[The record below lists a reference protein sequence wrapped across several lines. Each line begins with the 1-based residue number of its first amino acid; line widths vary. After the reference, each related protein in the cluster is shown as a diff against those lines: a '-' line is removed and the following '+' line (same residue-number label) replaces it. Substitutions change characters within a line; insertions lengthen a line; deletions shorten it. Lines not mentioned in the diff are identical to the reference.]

1 MPWLTSADL
10 PHLLHLYGYA
20 IVAVVVAVEGM
31 GLPLPGETTLVAA
44 AIYAGSTGRLDIGFV
59 ILAAFLGAVVGD
71 NTGFWIGRLVGLRLA
86 LRYGRYI
93 HLTERRLK
101 LGQYLFWRHG
111 GKVVFFARFVVLL
124 RAVGAF
130 LAGMNRMPW
139 RRFLMFNACGCAAW
153 ATFYGLA
160 AYAAGN
166 EFERVSGPIGAVTTV
181 VALVALVAG
190 LVFLRRHEQSLA
202 DEAERH
208 WPGPLT
214 EPGGAEQVGELR

>member
-1 MPWLTSADL
+1 MPWLTPADL

-71 NTGFWIGRLVGLRLA
+71 NTGFWIGRLIGLRLA

-93 HLTERRLK
+93 HFTERRIK

-124 RAVGAF
+124 RAAGAF

-139 RRFLMFNACGCAAW
+139 RRFLVFNASGCAAW
-153 ATFYGLA
+153 ATIYGLA

-166 EFERVSGPIGAVTTV
+166 EFERVSGPLGAATTV
-181 VALVALVAG
+181 LALIALVAG
-190 LVFLRRHEQSLA
+190 LVFLRRHEEGLA

-214 EPGGAEQVGELR
+214 EQVDGLH